1 MKLRFIFFA
10 TVLVF
15 LAGCA
20 TFRGGE
26 EQNPPAKLGA
36 FTETIKLDRVWKTSS
51 GKIINS
57 NRQIQPIL
65 VDTIL
70 YTASSEGKIN
80 AFDAET
86 GSRIWTRKLDLNL
99 SAGIGYGEG
108 LILVGSEEGE
118 VIALYASNGEPAWI
132 GDVKGGVLAS
142 PAGGQ
147 NRVVVPTTGN
157 KIVGLSSTDGT
168 AIWTLSETT
177 PRLLL
182 RGRGRPLI
190 VTDVVLAGFD
200 NGKLMLIRLDNGQ
213 RLWEVRVGEAIGKT
227 EIERLADV
235 DARPVLIDDTV
246 YAAAYQSRIVA
257 IDAPTAKMIWENKIS
272 TNKDMD
278 ADDKHLYVVA
288 EGDIVYA
295 IDRITG
301 ETVWEQDKLVNRN
314 LTPPAV
320 IGSFIITGDS
330 MGYIHLLNADT
341 GEISGRVKTGS
352 ELLSQPVTRGSS
364 AWIQTLDGDVIAWQL
379 AE

>member
-1 MKLRFIFFA
+1 MKVRFVFFA

-15 LAGCA
+15 LTGCA
-20 TFRGGE
+20 TFRGEE

-36 FTETIKLDRVWKTSS
+36 FEETIKLNRVWKTSS

-86 GSRIWTRKLDLNL
+86 GNRIWTRKLDLNL

-118 VIALYASNGEPAWI
+118 VIALYASNGEPAWV

-168 AIWTLSETT
+168 AVWTLSETT

-182 RGRGRPLI
+182 RGRGRPLV

-213 RLWEVRVGEAIGKT
+213 RLWEIRVGEAIGKT

-278 ADDKHLYVVA
+278 TDDRHLYVVA
-288 EGDIVYA
+288 ERDIVYA
-295 IDRITG
+295 INRITG
-301 ETVWEQDKLVNRN
+301 ETVWEQDKLTNRN

-320 IGSFIITGDS
+320 IGSFIIIGDS
-330 MGYIHLLNADT
+330 MGYIHLLDADT

-352 ELLSQPVTRGSS
+352 ELFSQPVTRGTS